1 MMIFS
6 SQSLIFEVKSTG
18 SEVALIHIQRLGLG
32 NVMAVSAF
40 VTDYFLDNFVFRRLP
55 TSSEVFGRLRES
67 SEMFVSS
74 SKNPGRA
81 RIKISRLL
89 AGIKLYNL
97 GLKKRLVHST
107 PAKQSD

>member
-18 SEVALIHIQRLGLG
+18 SEVALIHQRLGLG

-40 VTDYFLDNFVFRRLP
+40 VSDYFLDNFIFRRLP
-55 TSSEVFGRLRES
+55 TSSEVFERLRES

-74 SKNPGRA
+74 SKNPGRP